1 MRQKNLEHV
10 CEVGTMEPEQD
21 AVPAKQNG
29 LEPKRDKLRGN
40 PTPTPPTP
48 AAKLATPGLDPII

>member
-10 CEVGTMEPEQD
+10 CEVGTMEPERD

-29 LEPKRDKLRGN
+29 LEPKRDKLQILCEEILHLRR
-40 PTPTPPTP
+40 
-48 AAKLATPGLDPII
+48 LHRQLSWQHQD